1 MTSLY
6 YVVKDVSQVKHK
18 GHLIKTVSTFQ
29 VFPDTAYPFFDGT
42 VMRALRVLQCGLGSN
57 PVGGTTVC
65 RLILLLTL
73 ILAPTNSLQVL
84 QAAIFPKNC
93 FSMPEQPV
101 YSHPLPYKKSLF
113 PIAFEGRWQLYTGQ
127 ACRTVM
133 RLLCEVHNLNM
144 PIGHVMKEQKK
155 FLSFPSLTLCF
166 HPNSRTFVCPL
177 LTYAKNRLSSSQKP
191 TFQHST
197 LIREMDTG
205 RQKTTNLMCNN

>member
-42 VMRALRVLQCGLGSN
+42 VMRALRVLQCGLDSN

-101 YSHPLPYKKSLF
+101 YSQPLPYKKSLF
-113 PIAFEGRWQLYTGQ
+113 PIAFERRWQLYTGQ

-155 FLSFPSLTLCF
+155 I
-166 HPNSRTFVCPL
+166 FV
-177 LTYAKNRLSSSQKP
+177 SSQS
-191 TFQHST
+191 HT
-197 LIREMDTG
+197 LFSP
-205 RQKTTNLMCNN
+205 